1 MKLRKKR
8 DLTFY
13 RIVPPHDFKSYSP
26 NYAHVF
32 MQFLAALGLPRRL
45 EWLQGPLPFRFIVT
59 KAANEATVTLYLGVP
74 SHRTLGVQSAFHSAY
89 PNLHL
94 IESPSPVADLAL
106 DGTTLVTHFKMGGRG
121 ARRWL
126 PLAGVDSDGGDPLD
140 ALITAMVKGT
150 AQDQCILDIW
160 MAPVRDVRFRRMI
173 HGAEQ
178 SIRKPAHESFFSPSE
193 IFRAMTTNDS
203 DWKSKP
209 VQQKPLSEESQ
220 RMVQTIHMR
229 LNPSYRPFQVSV
241 RLYVRGH
248 SSKERLG
255 AMLMA
260 MQQTK
265 GSGRMALAFG
275 RKKTLVQAIQTGR
288 PTRRMWWTSPELA
301 ALVHVPQS
309 HQPSFPFITGSPSLI
324 LPPPARTSG
333 IRVGWSDFPG
343 REGEEI
349 RIPLRQMAKHAFVA
363 GTTGSGKTTTLLQ
376 TLLGIVDQMQKEP
389 TRHPVSLFSIRMAVP
404 SRSCCRTFHP
414 HSTQRCTLFRLA
426 RPSTRAA

>member
-1 MKLRKKR
+1 MKLQKKR

-32 MQFLAALGLPRRL
+32 VQSLAALGLPRRL
-45 EWLQGPLPFRFIVT
+45 EWLQGPLPFRFVVT
-59 KAANEATVTLYLGVP
+59 KAAHEATVTLYLGVP

-89 PNLHL
+89 SDVHL
-94 IESPSPVADLAL
+94 IESPSPVAELAL
-106 DGTTLVTHFKMGGRG
+106 DANTLVTHFKMGGRG

-126 PLAGVDSDGGDPLD
+126 PLAGVDSDDGDPVD

-150 AQDQCILDIW
+150 AQDQCILDVW
-160 MAPVRDVRFRRMI
+160 MTPVRDARFRSMI

-178 SIRKPAHESFFSPSE
+178 SIRKPDHENSFSPSE

-220 RMVQTIHMR
+220 RMVQTIHTR

-248 SSKERLG
+248 TSKERLG

-265 GSGRMALAFG
+265 GSGRMVPAFG

-309 HQPSFPFITGSPSLI
+309 HQPSFPFIARSPSLI
-324 LPPPARTSG
+324 LPPPRPDQRNTCRVVRFPRTGGRRNPHSPSSDGEARISRRDHG
-333 IRVGWSDFPG
+333 VRQDHDSSSNHARDRGSDA
-343 REGEEI
+343 EG
-349 RIPLRQMAKHAFVA
+349 A
-363 GTTGSGKTTTLLQ
+363 GHG
-376 TLLGIVDQMQKEP
+376 
-389 TRHPVSLFSIRMAVP
+389 TRFHL
-404 SRSCCRTFHP
+404 SRSAWRCHP
-414 HSTQRCTLFRLA
+414 
-426 RPSTRAA
+426 